1 VSSISQV
8 NALPGSKPGIK
19 SDISQWIPVAA
30 PILGAL
36 LVVFL
41 RVTMGQTSFL
51 YDGTLIVLAV
61 IAYSFAAVIGLI
73 ELYADQ
79 TVLGR
84 WGLWLASSGLFFN
97 IASWGTRWVGAGDRE
112 HWARWV
118 FRYVPFANLYDLSL
132 AFAMGAGLATVI
144 ICRKKEQRAIMG
156 ISMLLASL
164 ILLLAIFIG
173 RAFIDLP
180 PVLDSYWRPIHVGIA
195 SLSYG
200 VTLVCFS
207 IAVLYLIKDGVK
219 IEAMALF
226 VAIFGVGVYSCIG
239 RFGSFSLFSQFKY
252 SMDVLA
258 PTQEGGLSPAPLRVD
273 IPWVGPLMLLAA
285 LLLLAAIL
293 CFGWDYYKNQT
304 NLKRYGHMAFR
315 SAAVLQLLSI
325 VALFYQMATLTNL
338 ASRIDLRSQ
347 MKYLDAIQYFGSK
360 QATFANVPQ
369 VMPVA
374 QDWLAQAGPRLTLGT
389 SSNPVEMGAILSLIV
404 LSVLVILF
412 SFRTER
418 VIARLPSLQKLDG
431 LVYKTAA
438 ISFTGLALLLMT
450 GAVWANESWGRYWG
464 WDSKET
470 GAFVAWVAY
479 AGFLHTRIAHG
490 WSGRKSAYFA
500 IAGFLLVIFTYLG
513 VSYLLPGLHSYA

>member
-1 VSSISQV
+1 
-8 NALPGSKPGIK
+8 
-19 SDISQWIPVAA
+19 
-30 PILGAL
+30 
-36 LVVFL
+36 
-41 RVTMGQTSFL
+41 MGETSFL

-61 IAYSFAAVIGLI
+61 ISYSFAAVIGLV
-73 ELYADQ
+73 ELYASQ
-79 TVLGR
+79 SIMGR
-84 WGLWLASSGLFFN
+84 WGIWLASTGLFFN

-112 HWARWV
+112 HWERWV

-156 ISMLLASL
+156 ISTVLASL
-164 ILLLAIFIG
+164 ILLMAIFIG
-173 RAFIDLP
+173 RSFINLP

-207 IAVLYLIKDGVK
+207 VAVLYLIKDGVK
-219 IEAMALF
+219 IDAMMMF
-226 VAIFGVGVYSCIG
+226 IAIFGLGVYAFIG
-239 RFGSFSLFSQFKY
+239 RSSLFSQFSY
-252 SMDVLA
+252 SVNVLM
-258 PTQEGGLSPAPLRVD
+258 PSNDGSLSPVPFRAD
-273 IPWVGPLMLLAA
+273 IPGVGGIMV
-285 LLLLAAIL
+285 LAAIL
-293 CFGWDYYKNQT
+293 LLGAVICFGLDLYKNET
-304 NLKRYGHMAFR
+304 KLSKYGNQAFR
-315 SAAVLQLLSI
+315 AAAVLQILS
-325 VALFYQMATLTNL
+325 VVFLFYQMRTMTDVASHINIAPQMQYQKVLEFFGGERATAANAGIALQT
-338 ASRIDLRSQ
+338 ASEWI
-347 MKYLDAIQYFGSK
+347 
-360 QATFANVPQ
+360 PQ
-369 VMPVA
+369 NKS
-374 QDWLAQAGPRLTLGT
+374 LFKLGIN
-389 SSNPVEMGAILSLIV
+389 SNPVEFGALFTLIA
-404 LSVLVILF
+404 LSVLIILF

-418 VIARLPSLQKLDG
+418 VRERLPSREKLDS

-438 ISFTGLALLLMT
+438 VAFTGLALLLMT

-500 IAGFLLVIFTYLG
+500 IIGFLLVIFTYLG